1 MDATS
6 RLELT
11 EIALNSVTTEVE
23 QCRASEVMKRMS
35 EVEERSE
42 ECEGRAMNLSKSEA
56 LCH

>member
-1 MDATS
+1 MTS

-11 EIALNSVTTEVE
+11 EVALSDLTAEVE

-35 EVEERSE
+35 EVEEMSE